1 MFSFYY
7 RSRLDIAGFHC
18 EDMRVGCPGMSSND
32 GEPENYSYV
41 NVDTTPDGPGRP
53 GTPQGTGIYGDGG

>member
-18 EDMRVGCPGMSSND
+18 EDMRAGCPGMVSND
-32 GEPENYSYV
+32 GQPPDYWYV
-41 NVDTTPDGPGRP
+41 KLDTTPDGPGRP
-53 GTPQGTGIYGDGG
+53 GEPTGTGIYRTG